1 MKRFLTFLLLTM
13 LNCSAFSQIHI
24 TACDGHLEFDI
35 PDNELVTTDFYDF
48 QRVNV
53 WIQEFTTDNT
63 DNIRLL
69 SYFASPILFDV
80 IKNDDFMIKKDHI
93 VEMIKNNDINES
105 GTYSINSN
113 FYYVAPGK
121 KRYESTYL
129 DETYHKVYYSG
140 EPIGEWFITTE
151 GVDYKINSEPV
162 SKSVKIFT
170 AFVLN
175 DFIISIDLNLNHS
188 DLPLVPEIYPELF
201 TVKEDGNIY
210 WKSRECI
217 LCFCDILMG
226 DDYVNL
232 PPKLRALRETFD
244 MIMNTLVINE

>member
-1 MKRFLTFLLLTM
+1 MKKSFMIFFTLCLLFVA
-13 LNCSAFSQIHI
+13 SAQIHI

-93 VEMIKNNDINES
+93 VEMIKKNDINES

-121 KRYESTYL
+121 KRYESTFL
-129 DETYHKVYYSG
+129 DETYH
-140 EPIGEWFITTE
+140 
-151 GVDYKINSEPV
+151 
-162 SKSVKIFT
+162 
-170 AFVLN
+170 L
-175 DFIISIDLNLNHS
+175 
-188 DLPLVPEIYPELF
+188 
-201 TVKEDGNIY
+201 
-210 WKSRECI
+210 
-217 LCFCDILMG
+217 
-226 DDYVNL
+226 
-232 PPKLRALRETFD
+232 
-244 MIMNTLVINE
+244 